1 MSMLRA
7 FGGRHRLLA
16 AAVVASLPALTPAA
30 PTWAGHESPFY
41 PSYYP
46 QEIRL
51 DSVTPAS
58 AGRLL
63 ADASIHAYVGADPF
77 AGRPVPPNVA
87 AVESLGAYVVV
98 TLNRASGRMRS
109 RAARC
114 AAAAEIVRT
123 ASHEK
128 GAFVFDPYPV
138 TPYHP
143 DFLQHADLAASAR
156 LSPTAPLHPGE
167 ASAGGITVV
176 GTGDVAARL
185 AGALTGSKPPRT
197 SLEWDA
203 RVETVDVA
211 DLLAAQA
218 IRFAGWVGP
227 PWLKEG
233 WFSAYL
239 LMAGSVSD
247 PQARTQIDRVYHRLV
262 TDGVRGAEERANL
275 ERTLVSAL
283 RAGCERTVVGYTV
296 RREYYNTEYSP
307 GIENVGFDSLTGLN
321 SGVFVRTAK
330 LKDFPWNG
338 WLRVGVAA
346 PREGGQAGAP
356 RAPWNPIS
364 GFGDAFGRLLWA
376 AVGDP
381 ALLQGAYSGRFAAN
395 RLGSWE
401 TWGQRVQRTFG
412 GVTGQAGGAAPEV
425 DVPPDALLPRSGTG
439 VLERVKPGT
448 RAADMVEY
456 RVLASSFHDGTP
468 MTASDVLYPFVFAY
482 RWSGGRVHDP
492 RAYDPSVDRAT
503 ALMRRHLVGLQVA
516 GIQKVVK
523 DLGGDFVLRYDV
535 PIVRVY
541 LNVAAPA
548 EQAGDIALPWSTV
561 PWHVLVLMDEAA
573 ARGIGALSAE
583 GGAAARLEALDLVRA
598 AGQKARL
605 VRLVDEFAGTGY
617 VPDALRGWASAGEAR
632 SRWRALAAF
641 YRANGHFLVTNGPYR
656 LAKWSSAGVVLAAFR
671 DLSYPLGVGSFDKDV
686 YPRRA
691 FIPAVSVRG
700 ARIDFRP
707 DVERLVK
714 YDRYYKFVREAL
726 GSNASGAIDTVSPV
740 CRYVVVGAGGRI
752 DRIGTAPD
760 PKNGVFAID
769 LGDRLD
775 RGAYTAFVAV
785 YINENEMTPDVKA
798 IPFRK

>member
-1 MSMLRA
+1 MPRA
-7 FGGRHRLLA
+7 SRGTYRLLA
-16 AAVVASLPALTPAA
+16 APVVATWLAVTLAV

-51 DSVTPAS
+51 DSVAPAS

-98 TLNRASGRMRS
+98 TLNTASSRMRL

-114 AAAAEIVRT
+114 AAAAEIVRK
-123 ASHEK
+123 ASREK

-156 LSPTAPLHPGE
+156 QSQTAPLHSGE
-167 ASAGGITVV
+167 ASATGITVV
-176 GTGDVAARL
+176 GTGDMAARL
-185 AGALTGSKPPRT
+185 AGDLTGPRT
-197 SLEWDA
+197 SRASPEWDA

-211 DLLAAQA
+211 DLLAPQA

-233 WFSAYL
+233 WFGAYL

-247 PQARTQIDRVYHRLV
+247 PQARTQIDQVYHRLV
-262 TDGVRGAEERANL
+262 TGGARGAEEGANL
-275 ERTLVSAL
+275 ERTLVSLL

-307 GIENVGFDSLTGLN
+307 GIENVGFDSLTGMN
-321 SGVFVRTAK
+321 SAVFVRTAK

-338 WLRVGVAA
+338 WLRLGVV

-381 ALLQGAYSGRFAAN
+381 ALLPGAYSGRFAAN

-412 GVTGQAGGAAPEV
+412 GVIGQAGGALPEL

-516 GIQKVVK
+516 GIQKVVR
-523 DLGGDFVLRYDV
+523 DLGGDLVLRYDV

-583 GGAAARLEALDLVRA
+583 GGAPARLEALDLVRA

-605 VRLVDEFAGTGY
+605 VRLVDEFAATGY
-617 VPDALRGWASAGEAR
+617 VPEALRGWASAGEAR
-632 SRWRALAAF
+632 GRWRALAAF

-656 LAKWSSAGVVLAAFR
+656 LTKWSSTGVVLAAFR
-671 DLSYPLGVGSFDKDV
+671 DLSYPLGVGSFDKHV

-700 ARIDFRP
+700 ARIEFRP
-707 DVERLVK
+707 DVDRLVK

-726 GSNASGAIDTVSPV
+726 GSNTSGAIDTVSPV
-740 CRYVVVGAGGRI
+740 CRYVVADRDGRI
-752 DRIGTAPD
+752 VSLGTAPD
-760 PKNGVFAID
+760 PKNGVYTID
-769 LGDRLD
+769 LGKGLG

-785 YINENEMTPDVKA
+785 YINENEMIPDVKT
-798 IPFRK
+798 IPFHR